1 MRQYFTWW
9 LFLGSV
15 HSKVC
20 CLPHLP
26 PHFRKCFVFVFLKAR
41 NIERVSVSTMVQ
53 FVHSYNV
60 KMSNTLKMQQMSL
73 NYVKIII
80 SPLPM
85 VLERFIAQKCLFFV
99 VVFVVV
105 VIVLFIVHLLHKQ
118 GANFN
123 QNWQNAFMK
132 WSAFKFV

>member
-85 VLERFIAQKCLFFV
+85 VLERFIAQN
-99 VVFVVV
+99 VFV
-105 VIVLFIVHLLHKQ
+105 LCRRLRSCRDCTFH
-118 GANFN
+118 
-123 QNWQNAFMK
+123 
-132 WSAFKFV
+132 SSSYP